1 MNVAQC
7 KIISS
12 DPRLG
17 QRFRSSNHIMRP
29 PLTFKGDVVAQ
40 NIDDLH
46 SDNNKLG
53 MQTNLKYRPL
63 QGGQILRFQINP
75 CAQ

>member
-1 MNVAQC
+1 
-7 KIISS
+7 
-12 DPRLG
+12 
-17 QRFRSSNHIMRP
+17 MRP